1 MHGAA
6 LSARPAEVFVGRKQE
21 LIALAAALDKASA
34 NEPRLVLIQGEAGIG
49 KSSLIARF
57 LKDNQTMP
65 VAAASGEESE
75 AYLPYGIVQQLATSG
90 AGLTPG
96 ALDGLD
102 LLSQHPPPP
111 DADPLAVGAELL
123 ALISGLQGSGS
134 QGGGSQGGGSQG
146 CEVVALLIEDL
157 QWIDLASARALLFAL
172 RRLSADR
179 VLVLLSSRAGASP
192 QLGEGWERFFA
203 SDRRVTRLILSGLA
217 TDETDMLCRALGRSG
232 LTARNAERL
241 REHTAGN
248 PLLIRALLAELT
260 DRELR
265 VAEGPLHAPRSLAE
279 LVAHRLATLSQA
291 ARDVVAATAVLG
303 NHCSLA
309 EVAHVT
315 GAADSSAALGE
326 TERAGFLLERETPS
340 GWQVSFAHPL
350 LRQAVY
356 QNLGAE
362 RRRALHLRAAAAV
375 AGEAALA
382 HRSAAAV
389 GPDPELA
396 TDLDEAADKAAQAG
410 KLSLAAR
417 YRQQAAAITVRGPE
431 RDEHILSAFELLVRS
446 ADAAGAEAARPVV
459 EQLPA
464 SARRDAAL
472 GQLAV
477 ITARPLEAQNRLRSA
492 WDAGDPVTDAVAR
505 AEAASGLGILLGIS
519 GSFTESSIWLD
530 RALAST
536 SGTEAR
542 FNAARGMRA
551 VLLTLSGAGGTALDL
566 FRDLPQRAALVPL
579 AQTDAVTYRGLV
591 KLWTGNLEGAVG
603 DLALVVSRIHAGLQ
617 LRFPGQPLAYLS
629 EAEFRLGRWDQCQ
642 SHAEL
647 AVSLARDADRSYD
660 LPFVHSAAARVP
672 ACRGDWAVAA
682 THVTAAREAA
692 RPFGG
697 LAEIFAASARSVVAF
712 ARDDPQEAL
721 RGAAMA
727 LAIPEIDR
735 YDDPS
740 AFWWRSLQIW
750 ALIRTGQLDYAAT
763 ILAAFESRAAAR
775 DEHLAQINAAWLRGL
790 LAMAR
795 DELEQA
801 GQVLAQGSD
810 LCDREPLPFHRGL
823 LDIEHGRCLS
833 RLRQRKAAI
842 TAFRAADEIF
852 TALGAMPF
860 AQSAR
865 AELAAMG
872 VRPRHGDDL
881 DFRGLTSQ
889 ELRVAK
895 AVAAGLSNRE
905 VASQL
910 YLSPKTVEFHLSS
923 IFAKL
928 GVSSRHQLAA
938 RIPSL
943 EVPGV
948 PARRERSGQGKT

>member
-21 LIALAAALDKASA
+21 LVALARALDEVAA
-34 NEPRLVLIQGEAGIG
+34 GEPRFVLIQGEAGIG

-57 LKDNQTMP
+57 LQHNSTMP

-75 AYLPYGIVQQLATSG
+75 TYLPYGMVQQLATSG
-90 AGLTPG
+90 ARLTPD

-102 LLSQHPPPP
+102 LLSRHPPPP
-111 DADPLAVGAELL
+111 DADPLAVGAQLL
-123 ALISGLQGSGS
+123 ALISGLQSNGLQGSGLP
-134 QGGGSQGGGSQG
+134 GS
-146 CEVVALLIEDL
+146 EVVALLIEDL
-157 QWIDLASARALLFAL
+157 QWIDLASARALLFAF
-172 RRLSADR
+172 RRLTADR

-203 SDRRVTRLILSGLA
+203 SDRRVTRLILTGLA
-217 TDETDMLCRALGRSG
+217 TDETDMLCRVLGRSG
-232 LTARNAERL
+232 LTARNVERL

-265 VAEGPLHAPRSLAE
+265 AADGPLHAPRSLAE

-303 NHCSLA
+303 DHSSLA
-309 EVAHVT
+309 EVVYVT

-326 TERAGFLLERETPS
+326 SERAGFLVERQTPS
-340 GWQVSFAHPL
+340 GWQVSFVHPL
-350 LRQAVY
+350 FRQAVY

-362 RRRALHLRAAAAV
+362 RRRALHLRAATAV
-375 AGEAALA
+375 AGDAALA

-389 GPDPELA
+389 GPDPDLA
-396 TDLDEAADKAAQAG
+396 TDLDDAADKAALAG

-431 RDEHILSAFELLVRS
+431 RDERVLSAFELLIRC
-446 ADAAGAEAARPVV
+446 ADAARADAARPVV

-464 SARRDAAL
+464 SSRRDAAL

-477 ITARPLEAQNRLRSA
+477 LTARPLDAQNLLRAA

-505 AEAASGLGILLGIS
+505 AEAAFGLGVLLGIS
-519 GSFTESSIWLD
+519 GSFADSTIWLD
-530 RALAST
+530 RALASA
-536 SGTEAR
+536 SGTEPR

-551 VLLTLSGAGGTALDL
+551 ILLTLSGAGGTALDL
-566 FRDLPQRAALVPL
+566 FRDLPQRAASVPL

-591 KLWTGNLEGAVG
+591 KLWTGNLDGAVE
-603 DLALVVSRIHAGLQ
+603 DLALVVSRFHAGLQ

-629 EAEFRLGRWDQCQ
+629 EAEFRLGRWDHCQ

-647 AVSLARDADRSYD
+647 AVSLARDADRRYD
-660 LPFVHSAAARVP
+660 LPFVYSAAARVP

-682 THVTAAREAA
+682 AQVTAAEDAA
-692 RPFGG
+692 RTFGG
-697 LAEIFAASARSVVAF
+697 FAEIFAASARSILGF
-712 ARDDPQEAL
+712 SRDDPHEVL

-727 LAIPEIDR
+727 LAVPEIDC

-740 AFWWRSLQIW
+740 AFWWRPLQIW
-750 ALIRTGQLDYAAT
+750 ALIRIGQLDEAAAT
-763 ILAAFESRAAAR
+763 LTAFESRAAER
-775 DEHLAQINAAWLRGL
+775 NEHLALINAAWMHGL

-795 DELEQA
+795 DDLEQA
-801 GQVLAQGSD
+801 SQALAQGSG
-810 LCDREPLPFHRGL
+810 LCGGEPLPFHRGL
-823 LDIEHGRCLS
+823 LDFEHGRCLS

-842 TAFRAADEIF
+842 TALRAADEVF
-852 TALGAMPF
+852 TTLGAQPF

-865 AELAAMG
+865 SELAALG

-881 DFRGLTSQ
+881 DLRGLTTK
-889 ELRVAK
+889 ELRVAQ

-905 VASQL
+905 AASRL
-910 YLSPKTVEFHLSS
+910 YISPKTVEFHLSS

-938 RIPSL
+938 RIPSHD
-943 EVPGV
+943 VPGV
-948 PARRERSGQGKT
+948 PARREASDQGKT